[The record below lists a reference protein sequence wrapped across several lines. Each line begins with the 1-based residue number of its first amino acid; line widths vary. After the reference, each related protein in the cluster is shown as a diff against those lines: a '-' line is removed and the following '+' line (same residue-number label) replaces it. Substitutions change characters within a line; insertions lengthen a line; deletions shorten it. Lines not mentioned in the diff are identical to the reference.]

1 MRMTR
6 LFALAAITLA
16 PLVLA
21 QPFNGPGRY
30 QIRNVETQKPLDI
43 NGDRLIQNSPNGSRS
58 QVWEFQQAGPEVFYI
73 RNQANGCSLEM
84 TQDRNSAPVIC
95 PPWRDGN
102 PSQHWRIEPSRNG
115 SFLIISRFRKP
126 LDLPGGSG
134 RDGVPL
140 QIYDRNAEGNQ
151 RFFIER
157 VGGGG
162 GGDRGGDRDRDRDRD
177 RRGPRGAYFDN
188 RDQIWKVEGDGVC
201 FYRDTDFRGE
211 ALCARGGED
220 LPDVRREGGGVFL
233 SMKLFGHVRSVEIFE
248 REAFRGGVVRL
259 DRDFANLRRVPAA
272 WTRSVSDAIGSFRVN
287 R

>member
-1 MRMTR
+1 MGFRY
-6 LFALAAITLA
+6 LVALSVVTFTPAIFG
-16 PLVLA
+16 
-21 QPFNGPGRY
+21 QPFKGPGRY
-30 QIRNVETQKPLDI
+30 VIRNVETQKPLDI

-58 QVWEFQQAGPEVFYI
+58 QVWDFQQAGPDVFYI
-73 RNQANGCSLEM
+73 RNGANGCSLEM
-84 TQDRNSAPVIC
+84 TQDRNSAPVVC

-157 VGGGG
+157 VSGGGG
-162 GGDRGGDRDRDRDRD
+162 GGPDRDRDRDRGD
-177 RRGPRGAYFDN
+177 KRGPRGAYFDN

-220 LPDVRREGGGVFL
+220 LPDVRREGGGIFL
-233 SMKLFGHVRSVEIFE
+233 SMKLFGRARSVEVFE
-248 REAFRGGVVRL
+248 REAFRGGVLRL
-259 DRDFANLRRVPAA
+259 DRDISNLRRVPTG
-272 WTRSVSDAIGSFRVN
+272 WSRSASDSIGSFRVN

>member
-1 MRMTR
+1 MGFRY
-6 LFALAAITLA
+6 LVALSVVTFTPAAFG
-16 PLVLA
+16 

-30 QIRNVETQKPLDI
+30 VIRNVETQKPLDI

-58 QVWEFQQAGPEVFYI
+58 QIWDFQQAGPDVFYI
-73 RNQANGCSLEM
+73 RNGANGCSLEM
-84 TQDRNSAPVIC
+84 TQDRNSAPVVC

-140 QIYDRNAEGNQ
+140 QVYDRNAEGNQ

-157 VGGGG
+157 VAGGGF
-162 GGDRGGDRDRDRDRD
+162 DRDRDRDRD
-177 RRGPRGAYFDN
+177 RRGPHGAYFDN
-188 RDQIWKVEGDGVC
+188 RDQMWKVEGDGVC

-220 LPDVRREGGGVFL
+220 LPDVRREGGGGVFL
-233 SMKLFGHVRSVEIFE
+233 SMKLFGRARSVEIFE